1 MTIIDRETNRN
12 KYSEK
17 QTYKL
22 ENKIGDFGQNQCH
35 RTGVKKLYF

>member
-1 MTIIDRETNRN
+1 MKIIDRETNRN

-22 ENKIGDFGQNQCH
+22 ENKIGDVF
-35 RTGVKKLYF
+35 